1 MNYDK
6 RIVSDLLSAFPFYL
20 PQNVFLHSTHSE
32 SGAFTISSQCKCGA
46 AVDSSHPPTTL
57 CSMQKLWGEKIGYKQ
72 RRNALEVG
80 SFFQNLT
87 RSMHSV
93 MWEDEN
99 WAESQIWC
107 GSIRREKEKPL
118 TFHVTEKI
126 LRTQK
131 SFHCHALIAVI
142 TSLNVATANRLMRWK
157 FNERAW
163 LTVDQTLFVLRLTS
177 TLSH

>member
-80 SFFQNLT
+80 SFFGIS
-87 RSMHSV
+87 R
-93 MWEDEN
+93 
-99 WAESQIWC
+99 ARC
-107 GSIRREKEKPL
+107 IRLCERMKTELRVKFGVAASGERRQKPL

-163 LTVDQTLFVLRLTS
+163 LTVAQTLFVLRLTS